1 MARSI
6 TEPTP
11 QDFSAVEL
19 RGDAS
24 VRRRQVIARTGRG
37 VLFFSLVLGLVAL
50 LTLFLNVF
58 DKLGGYAVY
67 AFKIDPLTITPSRPL
82 EELSREELLALI
94 EKHVPED
101 AKALIPEEYGAPL
114 EELSNEDL
122 VNILYNDTPSP
133 ETLTAKP
140 LEALTREELIEVLQ
154 RNVTGTRF
162 EQLQAERPLEQR
174 TREELIELVEVE
186 VLQRSVVWQWT
197 LFESIFNRDAILAEI
212 ASRYPG
218 SDYEF
223 KWWLTPRFIASDQ
236 TTRPETTGL
245 RPALLGSL
253 LVVILSI
260 LFAVPIGVAAG
271 IYLEE
276 FAGKSRLGAIIQ
288 TNIYN
293 LAGVP
298 SIIYGM
304 LGLAVFARALRDFTT
319 GAAFGVPNPPPNGRT
334 IITASLTMALLILPL
349 IIVNTQ
355 EAIRAVPQ
363 ALRDAALA
371 VGATKWETV
380 WHHVL
385 PVAAPGILTGT
396 ILATARALGETAPL
410 IVVGAAAY
418 VTMDPQGIF
427 SSYTVLPIQIY
438 TWTKLPE
445 QIFTR
450 VASAAV
456 VVLLVTV
463 LAINLT
469 AIILRNRLRKQ
480 I

>member
-1 MARSI
+1 MLSSTKPETA
-6 TEPTP
+6 EPGYL
-11 QDFSAVEL
+11 Q
-19 RGDAS
+19 GDS
-24 VRRRQVIARTGRG
+24 NVRRRQTVARVGRG
-37 VLFFSLVLGLVAL
+37 VLFLSLVLGLVAL
-50 LTLFLNVF
+50 ITLFVDVF

-67 AFKIDPLTITPSRPL
+67 SFRVDPLTITPSRPL

-94 EKHVPED
+94 EQHVPEE
-101 AKALIPEEYGAPL
+101 AKALIPEDYGAPL
-114 EELSNEDL
+114 EELSDEDL
-122 VNILYNDTPSP
+122 VNILYNEVPSP

-140 LEALTREELIEVLQ
+140 LEALTKEELIDVLQ
-154 RNVTGTRF
+154 RNLTDVRFQTLNAEQPF
-162 EQLQAERPLEQR
+162 EQMS
-174 TREELIELVEVE
+174 REALIELIETE
-186 VLQRSVVWQWT
+186 VLQESVARQWT
-197 LFESIFNRDAILAEI
+197 LFESIFNRDAIIAEI
-212 ASRYPG
+212 KREYPG

-223 KWWLTPRFIASDQ
+223 KWWLTWRFLTSEQ
-236 TTRPETTGL
+236 TTRPETTGI

-253 LVVILSI
+253 FVVTLSI
-260 LFAVPIGVAAG
+260 LIAVPLGVSAG

-319 GAAFGVPNPPPNGRT
+319 GAAFGVPDPPPNGRT
-334 IITASLTMALLILPL
+334 IITAAMTMALLILPL

-363 ALRDAALA
+363 SLRDAALA

-410 IVVGAAAY
+410 IVVGAAAF
-418 VTMDPQGIF
+418 VTLDPSGIF
-427 SSYTVLPIQIY
+427 SSYTVVPIQIY
-438 TWTKLPE
+438 TWTALPE

-456 VVLLVTV
+456 IVLLVTV
-463 LAINLT
+463 LLINLS